1 MAKQKFTPRPKESEA
16 VITKRWTKKRDS
28 IENLANNVQ
37 SLRYNVSLGLKN
49 ESKNEKNFL
58 TCLVVAL
65 ILKTGER
72 VGNSASES
80 NGHVG
85 ITGLKKDQLTI
96 IGNKIILEYTGKSG
110 VEHEKMFSDEKIA
123 KALKIAKKNS
133 PDNNIFTTSKG
144 FKIKNVRINR
154 FLSDFNVSAKDIRG
168 YSSNNLLIRKLRDLE
183 PEDTEA
189 KRKRQFNKAA
199 RFVAKKIGHGL
210 ATMKKHYML
219 PELEPSFVEKSIV
232 IDIDD
237 VIKYNDGGDVKVEK
251 NKGDIRKEADL
262 LLGKLAASL
271 LEFTNSSGSKSN
283 LQKSLD
289 DVLNYNI
296 DWNKDVV
303 LRVRNQKNNLVDS
316 SKNEINKNIKKQGGE
331 LKYKVSTSSDKFTCK
346 DAVPDSKLKKSL
358 PKEVKEILK
367 EEYSL
372 ENGGGLNF
380 TKPKKLEDGGKIA
393 DSHSIEQIENKLGR
407 ELHWWNDDIVYLSGV
422 KYKKV
427 YLRPEYK
434 RVIE

>member
-1 MAKQKFTPRPKESEA
+1 MNNRKIE
-16 VITKRWTKKRDS
+16 RD
-28 IENLANNVQ
+28 
-37 SLRYNVSLGLKN
+37 GL
-49 ESKNEKNFL
+49 
-58 TCLVVAL
+58 VAL
-65 ILKTGER
+65 CIAIMLRTFER
-72 VGNSASES
+72 VGNEKSAS

-85 ITGLKKDQLTI
+85 VSGLKKDQVTI

-110 VEHEKMFSDEKIA
+110 VEHHKMFSDAIISKSLK
-123 KALKIAKKNS
+123 KAIKNS
-133 PDNNIFTTSKG
+133 TNECVFCTSYG
-144 FKIKNVRINR
+144 LLIKASMINSY
-154 FLSDFNVSAKDIRG
+154 LSKFNVSSKDARAFG
-168 YSSNNLLIRKLRDLE
+168 ANNLIIKKLNEVE
-183 PEDTEA
+183 PEDTEF
-189 KRKRQFNKAA
+189 KRKKQFNKIA
-199 RFVAKKIGHGL
+199 RFVAKKVGHGL
-210 ATMKKHYML
+210 ATLKKHYML

-237 VIKYNDGGDVKVEK
+237 VSKYNDGGDVKVEK

-372 ENGGGLNF
+372 EKGGGLNF

>member
-237 VIKYNDGGDVKVEK
+237 VIKYNDGGAIKSGKIKV
-251 NKGDIRKEADL
+251 
-262 LLGKLAASL
+262 
-271 LEFTNSSGSKSN
+271 SKSA
-283 LQKSLD
+283 
-289 DVLNYNI
+289 
-296 DWNKDVV
+296 
-303 LRVRNQKNNLVDS
+303 
-316 SKNEINKNIKKQGGE
+316 
-331 LKYKVSTSSDKFTCK
+331 DKFTCK

-358 PKEVKEILK
+358 PKEVKTILK

-372 ENGGGLNF
+372 EKGGGLNF